1 MESIANQIH
10 KSLIKSKKTLAVSE
24 SCSGGLLSH
33 LLTSIPGSS
42 GFFLLG
48 VVSYSNAAKTK
59 VIKVPRSMILRYGAV
74 SKRVAVAM
82 AKNIRIIAGA
92 DFGIGI
98 TGIAGP
104 AGNAPGKPVGTVF
117 IAVTSRKKAICRKF
131 HFKGNRAY
139 VKRESALRSLRLL
152 KELF

>member
-1 MESIANQIH
+1 MEGIANQIH
-10 KSLIKSKKTLAVSE
+10 KSLIKSKKTLAVGE

-42 GFFLLG
+42 EFFLLG
-48 VVSYSNAAKTK
+48 VVAYSNAAKTK
-59 VIKVPRSMILRYGAV
+59 ILKVPHSIILRYGAV
-74 SKRVAVAM
+74 SKRVAVGM
-82 AKNIRIIAGA
+82 ARNIRIIAGA

-104 AGNAPGKPVGTVF
+104 GGKTPGKPVGTVF
-117 IAVTSRKKAICRKF
+117 IAVTSRKKSNCRKF

-139 VKRESALRSLRLL
+139 IKRVSALSSLQLL

>member
-1 MESIANQIH
+1 MEHIVNQIH
-10 KSLIKSKKTLAVSE
+10 KSLIKNKKTLAVGE

-33 LLTSIPGSS
+33 LLTSIAGSS

-48 VVSYSNAAKTK
+48 VVAYSNAAKTK
-59 VIKVPRSMILRYGAV
+59 ILKVPPSVIIRYGVV
-74 SKRVAVAM
+74 SKRVAAYM

-104 AGNAPGKPVGTVF
+104 GGFTPGKPVGTVF
-117 IAVTSRKKAICRKF
+117 IAAASRKKVICRKF
-131 HFKGNRAY
+131 TFKGKRAY
-139 VKRESALRSLRLL
+139 VQRESALKSLQLL